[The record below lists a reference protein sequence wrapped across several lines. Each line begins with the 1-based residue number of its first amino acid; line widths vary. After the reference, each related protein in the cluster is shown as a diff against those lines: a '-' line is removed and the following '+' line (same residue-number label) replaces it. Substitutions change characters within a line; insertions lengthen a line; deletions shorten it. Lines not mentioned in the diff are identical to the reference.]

1 MLVRLKHSLL
11 SDNFTTTFTKWNYG
25 LWYLRTDDAT
35 LKSNINISSHKNRPL
50 TDMRPPFCCQRNSF
64 WRALQRVSSYFQFT
78 QTIVSVIITTGT
90 GNLHELYSFFQTS
103 KYLIYVAIRINERT
117 YGSKYIKHKPNP
129 VFYIV
134 HQHSTR
140 KITNG

>member
-1 MLVRLKHSLL
+1 
-11 SDNFTTTFTKWNYG
+11 
-25 LWYLRTDDAT
+25 
-35 LKSNINISSHKNRPL
+35 
-50 TDMRPPFCCQRNSF
+50 MRPPFSCQRNSF
-64 WRALQRVSSYFQFT
+64 WRALQRVSSYFQFS

-90 GNLHELYSFFQTS
+90 GNLHDLYSYFFQTS

-117 YGSKYIKHKPNP
+117 ILSTLNIKPNP

-140 KITNG
+140 KSHKWIDKYNYVQYFHTYSRFRTLKCHLETKTAYISLLKLSCQKFDVLRTRRSDI